1 MRLRSIITI
10 GAGGAGLE
18 AALASEADALAF
30 TVADAGSGAALL
42 RQAARDGITRARA
55 AGKAALVFV
64 NHPRTHLLRD
74 DLDALVVEGLNG
86 VFLPHT
92 VEPQD
97 VRDLAVALRE
107 FEHTRGIEP
116 GTVAAYPVV
125 DTARGL
131 LRAREVAQAAP
142 RVAGLLFDG
151 EGYATDI
158 GARNE
163 EHGPRLAAA
172 RGEVVA
178 AARAHEGFPLVAAS
192 SLETTQ
198 LAHWG
203 FAGILLPDASG
214 ALAANAAFNPSAAA
228 IGRAQETIASYEAA
242 RAEGAWV
249 GRAGGRVVD
258 AHTARGAHRTLRQAG
273 IETTDE
279 PQDADQPET

>member
-1 MRLRSIITI
+1 MRLRGIVSI
-10 GAGGAGLE
+10 GPDGAGLE

-30 TVADAGSGAALL
+30 TVADASVDPATLRRAAHE
-42 RQAARDGITRARA
+42 GIVRARA

-64 NHPRTHLLRD
+64 NHPRSHLLRD
-74 DLDALVVEGLNG
+74 DLDVLVVEGLGG

-97 VRDLAVALRE
+97 VRDLAVGLRE
-107 FEHTRGIEP
+107 FEYTRGIEP
-116 GTVAAYPVV
+116 GTVAAYPVI

-131 LRAREVAQAAP
+131 LRARELAQAAP

-151 EGYATDI
+151 EGYANDV

-178 AARAHEGFPLVAAS
+178 AARAHEGLPLVAAS
-192 SLETTQ
+192 ALEITQ

-203 FAGILLPDASG
+203 FAGILLPDAG
-214 ALAANAAFNPSAAA
+214 GVLAANGAFTPSAAA
-228 IGRAQETIASYEAA
+228 IARAQETIVVYEAA
-242 RAEGAWV
+242 RAEGAWL

-258 AHTARGAHRTLRQAG
+258 AHTARAAHRTLRQAG
-273 IETTDE
+273 LETTNE
-279 PQDADQPET
+279 PQDVDQPES